1 MAQTE
6 PLTGTP
12 EQVKAQLKREFP
24 SWSFIVSSKGRWW
37 ASRSTLLNS
46 ETLGAD
52 ACDAD
57 NPDELRAQLVAKTPR
72 GVGR

>member
-6 PLTGTP
+6 PLTGTAD
-12 EQVKAQLKREFP
+12 QVKAQLKAEFP

-37 ASRSTLLNS
+37 ASRSLLNS
-46 ETLGAD
+46 EHLGPD

-57 NPDELRAQLVAKTPR
+57 DPNELRAQLVAKTPR